1 MHTLQPQHIK
11 LKDEEVEKLI
21 SRLNISKIQLPKIK
35 IDDIALPEDC
45 KVGDVIK
52 IERKDESGNVNSY
65 YRVVT
70 I

>member
-21 SRLNISKIQLPKIK
+21 SGLNISKVQLPKIK

>member
-21 SRLNISKIQLPKIK
+21 SGLNISKIQLPKIK

-52 IERKDESGNVNSY
+52 IEREDESGNVNSY

>member
-1 MHTLQPQHIK
+1 MHTLQPPHIK

-21 SRLNISKIQLPKIK
+21 NGLNISKIQLPKIK

>member
-1 MHTLQPQHIK
+1 MHILQPQHIK

-21 SRLNISKIQLPKIK
+21 SGLNISKIQLPKIK
-35 IDDIALPEDC
+35 IDDITLPEDC

-52 IERKDESGNVNSY
+52 IERKDESGNVNLY

>member
-21 SRLNISKIQLPKIK
+21 SGLNISKVQLPKIK

-52 IERKDESGNVNSY
+52 IEREDESGNVNSY

>member
-21 SRLNISKIQLPKIK
+21 SGLNISKIQLPKIK

>member
-1 MHTLQPQHIK
+1 MHILQPQHIK

-21 SRLNISKIQLPKIK
+21 SGLNISKIQLPKIK

-52 IERKDESGNVNSY
+52 IERKDESGNVNLY

>member
-21 SRLNISKIQLPKIK
+21 SVLNISKIQLPKIK
-35 IDDIALPEDC
+35 IDDVALPEDC